1 MSYRIRYS
9 SLQGIQAQTVANFYL
24 AFSQNLQ
31 IIPVLNKIDL
41 PNANPDDVTM
51 QLVNAFE
58 FDESEVLRV
67 SAWVLILKCFAYH
80 VFTAIF
86 LLS

>member
-1 MSYRIRYS
+1 MSFRVP
-9 SLQGIQAQTVANFYL
+9 LQGIQAQTVANFYL

-58 FDESEVLRV
+58 FDDSEVLRV
-67 SAWVLILKCFAYH
+67 SAWVVIFKCL
-80 VFTAIF
+80 VCIMF
-86 LLS
+86 L